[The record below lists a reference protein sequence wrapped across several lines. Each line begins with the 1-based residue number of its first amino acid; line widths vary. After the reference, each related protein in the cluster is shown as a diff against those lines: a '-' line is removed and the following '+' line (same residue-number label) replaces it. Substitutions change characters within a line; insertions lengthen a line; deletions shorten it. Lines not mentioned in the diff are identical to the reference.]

1 MSKWGNNGSLMPN
14 GTGNSMQN
22 TLGSVFA
29 TTAQVAQDTG
39 MADQALSAVHNQL
52 AGGGNFGNEQQIGAF
67 YQLLAS
73 HPNEVALFLLSYT
86 NEKGQ
91 PAILAGMA
99 QLMETIMRKTIF
111 EFFNGEAFKGDYVD
125 AAKAAELGYSTITQE
140 NIDIVINNMVP
151 LQQIAMD
158 IQADD
163 QRAMQI
169 VQQAQF
175 HAMTMEQQMQHEEQQ
190 RLLQQ
195 QQWQQQQAQQ
205 FQQPPQRP
213 GVFGNMLRLG
223 GIVGASAVGGPAA
236 QNIAQQ
242 MLAPQ
247 PGVPQQQ
254 GYPQQ
259 YQQQP
264 YPQNTYMQ
272 GQVPPQ

>member
-1 MSKWGNNGSLMPN
+1 MSKWGNGLMPS
-14 GTGNSMQN
+14 GTGNAAN
-22 TLGSVFA
+22 NLASVFA

-39 MADQALSAVHNQL
+39 MTDQAMNAVHQKMS
-52 AGGGNFGNEQQIGAF
+52 GNGFGNEQQIGAF

-86 NEKGQ
+86 NDKGQ
-91 PAILAGMA
+91 PAILAGLA
-99 QLMETIMRKTIF
+99 QLMELIMKKTIY

-140 NIDIVINNMVP
+140 NIDMVIGNMVP

-158 IQADD
+158 VQADD

-175 HAMTMEQQMQHEEQQ
+175 HAMSMEQRMQHEEQQ
-190 RLLQQ
+190 RALQQ

-205 FQQPPQRP
+205 FHQPPKRP
-213 GVFGNMLRLG
+213 GIMGNMLRLG
-223 GIVGASAVGGPAA
+223 GIVGAGAVGGAGA
-236 QNIAQQ
+236 QNIATQ
-242 MLAPQ
+242 MLMPSCQ
-247 PGVPQQQ
+247 YCNGMGCQMCSQQQ
-254 GYPQQ
+254 GYP
-259 YQQQP
+259 
-264 YPQNTYMQ
+264 PQNTYMQ

>member
-1 MSKWGNNGSLMPN
+1 MSKWGSNGLMPS
-14 GTGNSMQN
+14 GTGNAAN
-22 TLGSVFA
+22 NLGSVFGEA
-29 TTAQVAQDTG
+29 MNVANQTG
-39 MADQALSAVHNQL
+39 MKDQAMGAIQQNLS
-52 AGGGNFGNEQQIGAF
+52 GNFGNEQQVGAF

-91 PAILAGMA
+91 PSLLAGLA
-99 QLMETIMRKTIF
+99 QLMEIVMKKTIF
-111 EFFNGEAFKGDYVD
+111 EFFNGDAFKGDYVD

-140 NIDIVINNMVP
+140 NIDMVIANMVP
-151 LQQIAMD
+151 LQQMVMD
-158 IQADD
+158 VQADD

-175 HAMTMEQQMQHEEQQ
+175 HAMSMEQRMQHEEQQ
-190 RLLQQ
+190 RMMQQ
-195 QQWQQQQAQQ
+195 QQWQSQQQQQ

-223 GIVGASAVGGPAA
+223 GIVGAGAVGGTAA
-236 QNIAQQ
+236 QNIATQ
-242 MLAPQ
+242 MLVPQ
-247 PGVPQQQ
+247 PQQQQQ

-259 YQQQP
+259 YPQQAYP
-264 YPQNTYMQ
+264 PQNTYMH